1 MSQFGLF
8 IKMTPTY
15 VSSYFVNEK
24 SERRYVFYKKNK
36 KIILDIKFRE
46 NIYVLLIKLKNTSGK
61 KHAFMK

>member
-36 KIILDIKFRE
+36 KIILDIRFRE
-46 NIYVLLIKLKNTSGK
+46 NTRSLLYYSTLS
-61 KHAFMK
+61 

>member
-24 SERRYVFYKKNK
+24 SERRYVFYKKIK
-36 KIILDIKFRE
+36 KIILALDYDFR
-46 NIYVLLIKLKNTSGK
+46 
-61 KHAFMK
+61 H